1 MTEMPKTTMPHVRRG
16 DGGEGMCGG
25 RMERIELAGAIAPGD
40 HGPSAEVLQGKTKRV
55 KLYRTRVICGKL
67 TD

>member
-1 MTEMPKTTMPHVRRG
+1 MPRMPKTTMPQARQG
-16 DGGEGMCGG
+16 DNGEGMCGG
-25 RMERIELAGAIAPGD
+25 RTKRIELAGAIAPGD
-40 HGPSAEVLQGKTKRV
+40 DGPSAEVLQGKTKRV